1 MYQDEKKMSDR
12 ETRKRNR
19 EIELRKRRATQKPKE
34 PTAREIINAHTET
47 IEDCEAFGASQIEI
61 AQQIQEESGCSQTP
75 STIARQL
82 ARMRKQVRV
91 TSSGNSAATVP
102 SLPQTAPASQSAR
115 SIEAPPPPVS
125 AAVQGAE
132 PLFPSTLDDDYSE
145 GDML

>member
-1 MYQDEKKMSDR
+1 MYENENRITDR

-19 EIELRKRRATQKPKE
+19 EIELRKRRANQRPKE
-34 PTAREIINAHTET
+34 PTAREIIDAHTET

-61 AQQIQEESGCSQTP
+61 AQQIQEESGCSQAP

-91 TSSGNSAATVP
+91 TSPGNPTATAP
-102 SLPQTAPASQSAR
+102 SLPQTAPASQLAR
-115 SIEAPPPPVS
+115 SIEAAPPPVS

-132 PLFPSTLDDDYSE
+132 PQFPSTLDDDYSE
-145 GDML
+145 RDML